1 MDILSATTNT
11 AAGSSATAQ
20 KGAATGNRM
29 GADFE
34 TFLKMLTTQMQNQDP
49 LNPMESS
56 DFAVQLAT
64 FSGVEQ
70 QMQTNVLLEGLARQM
85 GLGGMAQL
93 AGLVG
98 MEARAAVPAWFD
110 GSPVTL
116 SPNPDSL
123 ADSAVLVTRN
133 ANGDVVSRESVPV
146 SAQPIEWAGTDS
158 SGYPLAEG
166 LYGFEL
172 ESYAGE
178 RLLGTGAVEI
188 YSTVV
193 EARGGSSGTQLV
205 LRGGVL
211 VDAADVT
218 ALRSP

>member
-1 MDILSATTNT
+1 MDILSTTTNT
-11 AAGSSATAQ
+11 AARSSATTQ
-20 KGAATGNRM
+20 TAAPANRM

-70 QMQTNVLLEGLARQM
+70 QMQTNALLEGLASQM

-116 SPNPDSL
+116 SPNPDAL

-133 ANGDVVSRESVPV
+133 ADGDVVSRESVPV
-146 SAQPIEWAGTDS
+146 SAEPIEWAGTDS
-158 SGYPLAEG
+158 SGSPLPGG
-166 LYGFEL
+166 LYSFEL

-193 EARGGSSGTQLV
+193 EARGGSSGTQIL

-211 VDAADVT
+211 VDVADVT
-218 ALRSP
+218 ALRSH